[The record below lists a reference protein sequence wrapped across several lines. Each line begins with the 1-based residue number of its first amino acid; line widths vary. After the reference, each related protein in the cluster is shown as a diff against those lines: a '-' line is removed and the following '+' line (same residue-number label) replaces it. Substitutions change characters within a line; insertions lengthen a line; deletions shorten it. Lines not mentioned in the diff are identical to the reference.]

1 MDIVI
6 RKMEERDLDRIM
18 EIEKDAFTIPWP
30 KNSFLL
36 ELTKNQLARY
46 IVAVEDEKI
55 VGYIGSWYIIDEAHI
70 INVAVHKEHR
80 GKHIGD
86 KLMSCFIEKCEKDD
100 IDSITLEVR
109 KSNEIAK
116 NLYKK
121 YGFKP
126 GGIRKEYY
134 KDNKEDAIIMWK
146 QVREV
151 I

>member
-1 MDIVI
+1 MICRSMKASDIDGVY
-6 RKMEERDLDRIM
+6 EV
-18 EIEKDAFTIPWP
+18 EKSAFVDHWSISAIKKEL
-30 KNSFLL
+30 KNA
-36 ELTKNQLARY
+36 LARY
-46 IVAVEDEKI
+46 LVAIEDDQI

-70 INVAVHKEHR
+70 TNVAVHKNHR

-86 KLMSCFIEKCEKDD
+86 RLMSSFIEKCEEDG

-109 KSNEIAK
+109 QSNDIAK

-121 YGFKP
+121 YGFKV

>member
-1 MDIVI
+1 MICRSMNANDIEGVY
-6 RKMEERDLDRIM
+6 EV
-18 EIEKDAFTIPWP
+18 EKSAFDDPWSLSAI
-30 KNSFLL
+30 KN
-36 ELTKNQLARY
+36 ELKNALARY

-70 INVAVHKEHR
+70 INFAVHKEHR